1 MQGGSRGTC
10 LASLRTGMPL
20 GTLPTPLSWRTP
32 RPSSPQAAPRLHPG
46 GYCCTW
52 EGPEPPGDRPQ
63 VHPEGEPAPEAG
75 PQRGYTHPPPP
86 NSQGPATPHPQVRS
100 ISHPRA
106 QCPRRPPAHPSAASG
121 SGFPSSGELGLSPR
135 KTPRS
140 APPPPCPPSPCPPG
154 PALDDPSPTPP
165 PGGHPGPPPS
175 CCRSPATPLTQ
186 ALPSA

>member
-1 MQGGSRGTC
+1 
-10 LASLRTGMPL
+10 MPL

-140 APPPPCPPSPCPPG
+140 APPP
-154 PALDDPSPTPP
+154 
-165 PGGHPGPPPS
+165 H
-175 CCRSPATPLTQ
+175 
-186 ALPSA
+186 ALPARVPLGRPWMTPAAPPRQVATLAHHPPAAEARLPPLPRPCRLRRQGHACSSPLVTV